1 MTRRDFLASSTTL
14 AAMSAAG
21 TAGAQT
27 GETPTERDI
36 YELRRYIVRVGD
48 QRRATSEYLENAL
61 VPALGRA
68 GLGPTGVF
76 NVTFGDPGIVV
87 LITHRDSESVV
98 TLGSRLA
105 EDSAY
110 VKAAAPFRE
119 ATASSPPFNR
129 VESSL
134 LVAFEGIPR
143 LVPPDTST
151 RRIFELRR
159 YEQPS
164 ETTHLKKIEMF
175 NSGGELDIFRRV
187 GLTPVFFGQTVVG
200 PRMPC
205 LEYLLT
211 FPSLSERE
219 ARWTAFRE
227 DSAWK
232 ALSSREEYLDERIM
246 SSITSVILSPAAASQ
261 I

>member
-1 MTRRDFLASSTTL
+1 MTRRHFLASSTTL
-14 AAMSAAG
+14 AAVSAAG

-27 GETPTERDI
+27 ENTRVERDI
-36 YELRRYIVRVGD
+36 YELRRYVVRVGD
-48 QRRATSEYLENAL
+48 QRSTTSEYLENAL

-76 NVTFGDPGIVV
+76 NVTFGNPGIVV
-87 LITHRDSESVV
+87 LITHRNSESVV
-98 TLGSRLA
+98 TLGGRLA
-105 EDSAY
+105 QDAAY

-119 ATASSPPFNR
+119 GTASSPTFER

-134 LVAFEGIPR
+134 LVAFEGMPR
-143 LVPPDTST
+143 VEAPDTSQ

-164 ETTHLKKIEMF
+164 EMTHLKKMEMF
-175 NSGGELDIFRRV
+175 NTGGELSIFRRV

-200 PRMPC
+200 QRMPC
-205 LEYLLT
+205 FEYLLT
-211 FPSLSERE
+211 FPSASERE
-219 ARWTAFRE
+219 ARWAAFRD
-227 DSAWK
+227 DSEWK
-232 ALSSREEYLDERIM
+232 ALSSREEYLDARIM